1 MRESCQVSSGLED
14 KQQRMHA
21 LKMTG
26 PFGLLLLCTACSMYS
41 DSISDVRARPRHGTP
56 QHYDTHLQ

>member
-14 KQQRMHA
+14 KQQRTHA

-26 PFGLLLLCTACSMYS
+26 PAATLHSL
-41 DSISDVRARPRHGTP
+41 
-56 QHYDTHLQ
+56 QHAFRFYQ